1 MQTEKNRV
9 VLEPSS
15 NTHVMTS
22 EKEIVA
28 KTVDGFP
35 EMLTITV
42 NGDKG
47 IVSHGEHGTVV
58 TESKHVI
65 KTVQQEYNPILKT
78 LQAAFD

>member
-1 MQTEKNRV
+1 
-9 VLEPSS
+9 
-15 NTHVMTS
+15 
-22 EKEIVA
+22 
-28 KTVDGFP
+28 
-35 EMLTITV
+35 MLTITV